1 MKVEYDLY
9 KSPPREVD
17 GKEVVHLHARVAR
30 SKTISIWSLGDDI
43 QKATSLTKSDLR
55 AVLCEMSDRFVE
67 ELQKG
72 NCVHIDGIG
81 YFQMT
86 LSCPGDVEKEGEVRA
101 ESIRFKSVV
110 YKPEKAICG
119 KLEGLKFI
127 RSERGGHTKNYSDIE
142 LMGILSDYFK
152 YNSHITRLELERV
165 CGMTRSTAYRRIKSW
180 MARNMLEKVVG
191 IDAYRP
197 VPGVFRVSC

>member
-1 MKVEYDLY
+1 MICIRAL
-9 KSPPREVD
+9 REVD

-81 YFQMT
+81 YFQIGKIGVCCHSG
-86 LSCPGDVEKEGEVRA
+86 LA
-101 ESIRFKSVV
+101 ERNAEYHENSIF
-110 YKPEKAICG
+110 
-119 KLEGLKFI
+119 
-127 RSERGGHTKNYSDIE
+127 
-142 LMGILSDYFK
+142 
-152 YNSHITRLELERV
+152 
-165 CGMTRSTAYRRIKSW
+165 YR
-180 MARNMLEKVVG
+180 
-191 IDAYRP
+191 D
-197 VPGVFRVSC
+197 

>member
-17 GKEVVHLHARVAR
+17 GKEVAHLHARVAR
-30 SKTISIWSLGDDI
+30 SKTVSIWSLGDDI

-86 LSCPGDVEKEGEVRA
+86 LSCPADVEKEGEVRA

-119 KLEGLKFI
+119 KLEGLKFV
-127 RSERGGHTKNYSDIE
+127 RSERGEHTLNYSDIE
-142 LMGILSDYFK
+142 RWEYLVTIFNTTVTSPALNWSVYA
-152 YNSHITRLELERV
+152 V
-165 CGMTRSTAYRRIKSW
+165 
-180 MARNMLEKVVG
+180 
-191 IDAYRP
+191 
-197 VPGVFRVSC
+197 

>member
-67 ELQKG
+67 G
-72 NCVHIDGIG
+72 RRSACGIHP
-81 YFQMT
+81 F
-86 LSCPGDVEKEGEVRA
+86 
-101 ESIRFKSVV
+101 
-110 YKPEKAICG
+110 
-119 KLEGLKFI
+119 
-127 RSERGGHTKNYSDIE
+127 
-142 LMGILSDYFK
+142 
-152 YNSHITRLELERV
+152 
-165 CGMTRSTAYRRIKSW
+165 
-180 MARNMLEKVVG
+180 
-191 IDAYRP
+191 
-197 VPGVFRVSC
+197 

>member
-81 YFQMT
+81 YFRAMWRRKERCGRNPSV
-86 LSCPGDVEKEGEVRA
+86 LSRWCISRRRLYAVNW
-101 ESIRFKSVV
+101 
-110 YKPEKAICG
+110 
-119 KLEGLKFI
+119 
-127 RSERGGHTKNYSDIE
+127 RG
-142 LMGILSDYFK
+142 
-152 YNSHITRLELERV
+152 
-165 CGMTRSTAYRRIKSW
+165 
-180 MARNMLEKVVG
+180 
-191 IDAYRP
+191 
-197 VPGVFRVSC
+197 

>member
-17 GKEVVHLHARVAR
+17 GKEVAHLHARVAR
-30 SKTISIWSLGDDI
+30 SKTVSIWSLGDDI

-86 LSCPGDVEKEGEVRA
+86 LSCPADVEKEGEVRA
-101 ESIRFKSVV
+101 ESIRFSRWCTSRRRLYVV
-110 YKPEKAICG
+110 NW
-119 KLEGLKFI
+119 
-127 RSERGGHTKNYSDIE
+127 RD
-142 LMGILSDYFK
+142 
-152 YNSHITRLELERV
+152 
-165 CGMTRSTAYRRIKSW
+165 
-180 MARNMLEKVVG
+180 
-191 IDAYRP
+191 
-197 VPGVFRVSC
+197 

>member
-72 NCVHIDGIG
+72 
-81 YFQMT
+81 
-86 LSCPGDVEKEGEVRA
+86 
-101 ESIRFKSVV
+101 
-110 YKPEKAICG
+110 
-119 KLEGLKFI
+119 
-127 RSERGGHTKNYSDIE
+127 
-142 LMGILSDYFK
+142 
-152 YNSHITRLELERV
+152 
-165 CGMTRSTAYRRIKSW
+165 AYRRYRLFPDDIIVSGRCGEGRRG
-180 MARNMLEKVVG
+180 AGG
-191 IDAYRP
+191 IHP
-197 VPGVFRVSC
+197 F